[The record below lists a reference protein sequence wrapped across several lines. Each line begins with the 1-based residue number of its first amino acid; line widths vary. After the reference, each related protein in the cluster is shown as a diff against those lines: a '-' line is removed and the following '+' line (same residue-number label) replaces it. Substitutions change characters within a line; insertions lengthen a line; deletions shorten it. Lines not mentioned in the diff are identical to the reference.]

1 MNKWKRR
8 ILIVL
13 FSLGLNILGRFF
25 AFSFDLPAYLN
36 LCGTILVSYSEGAV
50 FGIVTAIIS
59 CTLSSFFSPSD
70 WYFLIADIFVALTA
84 GVISRHNRFFSKF
97 SLIISATA
105 FLATIRAIILVLVNV
120 SVYGGKSGLY
130 IADAI
135 VDYLTSLSV
144 PAWICYT
151 SCAVCISFIDSL
163 VGVFVIFF
171 TLSIRRNFGKKRR
184 ASELKKQL
192 HAVTISAVITA
203 VVCSNVFG
211 YMSINAEETASTEVT
226 EEGEEDIPEEADVSS
241 EESISFV
248 EKLYNSENGLAGGCL
263 NDIAMTADGTMWI
276 GTYGGL
282 FRFNGS
288 RFILLDNLKSVR
300 SVQCLYVDGDDRL
313 WAGTQDAGVTL
324 LNIDMS
330 SVTLDM
336 STGLPSN
343 SVKCISRDSNGLYYF
358 GTTAGLV
365 CARYEDGN
373 VNIIKVN
380 TEAGNIRDLSPDNNG
395 HMIVLNSLGEVK
407 CYVNGEALSDLFFPD
422 YSPKGISQD
431 SEGYI
436 YVGTD
441 SGTILI
447 YVYNSNKFRY
457 KGQVKAEGLRG
468 IRDVYVD
475 ENGIMYVAGEN
486 GIGYFDS
493 QRHFTIIQSGEFNN
507 SIDHIFKDYQSNIWF
522 TSSRCGLLCLG
533 RSSFTDI
540 FKLCNEEN
548 IVCNA
553 VMEWNGYLYVGTNS
567 GIRILDPNDG
577 ISIKNEIT
585 DEFEGVRIRCIDTD
599 ADGNLLIA
607 SYGKGLMEI
616 AQDGSMSE
624 YLPAEDSERNVRVV
638 RVLSDG
644 TVGVSTDANLI
655 LLKDHE
661 ILSKLVLGK
670 DLGSGIILNILETED
685 HTLLC
690 GTDGDGIDIIRNGR
704 YEGNITRDDGL
715 PSDVVLRVV
724 KDQKGDGYFV
734 TTGSG
739 LCYMDPDFNIREIG
753 MPYYNNFDI
762 AMNGS
767 GEVFIL
773 GGAGIYVCE
782 YDSLI
787 KDGAMESYTL
797 LDIKAGLPGSITSN
811 AWNYTEG
818 DRIYICGTGGVYLL
832 DLNSYEMS
840 VDDFKTK
847 ITSVLLDG
855 GYQDVTQIGTIVIPK
870 GTDRIELD
878 LEINNFTSADPYV
891 SYYLSGVDQEKT
903 TVLSSKLSSVTYYD
917 IPFGD
922 HDFIINVL
930 DEKGRVLS
938 TQTYTLSKERELYE
952 TAGFLAYFYIVILTF
967 IGFIVTSI
975 VQGALWSQQKKE
987 KNRHETVVNQLERE
1001 KAEALERALHMEE
1014 DANRTKS
1021 EFLANMSHEIR
1032 TPINAIIGMDTMIMR
1047 ESGESNI
1054 RNYARD
1060 IHVASKTLLSL
1071 INDILDFSK
1080 IESGKLEL
1088 VLGEYDLSSLINGIV
1103 HMIAPKAESK
1113 KLELEVDVNPDI
1125 PCVLYGDEVRIE
1137 QIIINILN
1145 NAVKYTDKGKVTF
1158 KVDYEKA
1165 EYGEILLKVS
1175 VSDTGIGIKAE
1186 DIEKLFSPYE
1196 RIEESRNKKIEGTG
1210 LGMSI
1215 TKNLLEKMGSRLEVS
1230 SVYGEGSVFSF
1241 SIVQSV
1247 VRPEK
1252 IGDYRLRDNDK
1263 ESVSIDVEKFHAPDA
1278 QILIV
1283 DDVEMNLI
1291 VACSL
1296 LKRIE
1301 IQVDTAQS
1309 GEAAVEKAKEKQYD
1323 IIFLD
1328 SMMPG
1333 MNGEETMHAIRKQC
1347 ELNVETPI
1355 IVLTAH
1361 AVKGAR
1367 EEYLSLGYTNYLSK
1381 PIDGNKLEAMI
1392 QSYLPDEK
1400 IIFDFEKKDDDR
1412 KDSESS
1418 AGENGSVL
1426 KQISEIEGI
1435 DAVKGAETAGGE
1447 EAYLIICKNFY
1458 DTAGMRIEMIRD
1470 AFAKEDYDAYTIQVH
1485 ALKSSARLIGAS
1497 DLSEEALELETAGR
1511 EGNIDLINQKNT
1523 GIIEKYEWFKD
1534 KLGSIFEEGSGE
1546 EDERPEIP
1554 FEDLKQCLSEMA
1566 ELLEAFDMD
1575 TSKELFDTL
1584 ADYKIPSKYKEM
1596 YDNMKGKMAELDRD
1610 GLLEEIGK
1618 GIKR

>member
-1 MNKWKRR
+1 MNKWKKR
-8 ILIVL
+8 ILIVIV
-13 FSLGLNILGRFF
+13 SLALNVIGRFL
-25 AFSFDLPAYLN
+25 AYSYELPAYLN
-36 LCGTILVSYSEGAV
+36 LCGTVFASYYEGPV
-50 FGIVTAIIS
+50 IGGITAILS
-59 CTLSSFFSPSD
+59 CTFSSIYSPSD
-70 WYFLIADIFVALTA
+70 WYFLITDIAVAVAAGLVAGKNKYLSRFALT
-84 GVISRHNRFFSKF
+84 
-97 SLIISATA
+97 ISATA
-105 FLATIRAIILVLVNV
+105 FFTIVRAFILVLVNL
-120 SVYGGKSGLY
+120 SVYEGKSGMF
-130 IADAI
+130 IADAV
-135 VDYLTSLSV
+135 VDYFNSMSV
-144 PAWICYT
+144 PVWLCYT
-151 SCAVCISFIDSL
+151 LCAICISFIDCL
-163 VGVFVIFF
+163 VAIFVIYIVVTF
-171 TLSIRRNFGKKRR
+171 IRTIGKRR
-184 ASELKKQL
+184 RAKELKKQL
-192 HAVTISAVITA
+192 HAVTLLAFIVAIIFT
-203 VVCSNVFG
+203 NIFG
-211 YMSINAEETASTEVT
+211 YSYSRAEENPYSET
-226 EEGEEDIPEEADVSS
+226 GVSS
-241 EESISFV
+241 GDNNSYEESISFI

-263 NDIAMTADGTMWI
+263 NDIAMTADGSMWI

-288 RFILLDNLKSVR
+288 GFILMDNLRTVR

-336 STGLPSN
+336 DSGLPSN
-343 SVKCISRDSNGLYYF
+343 SVKCVSRDSNGLYYF
-358 GTTAGLV
+358 GTTGGLV
-365 CARYEDGN
+365 CARYEDGS
-373 VNIIKVN
+373 VSIIKVN

-395 HMIVLNSLGEVK
+395 HMIVMNSLGEVK
-407 CYVNGEALSDLFFPD
+407 CYVNGEALSDLYFPD

-431 SEGYI
+431 SDGNI

-475 ENGIMYVAGEN
+475 DSGIMYVAGEN

-493 QRHFTIIQSGEFNN
+493 SSNFTVIQSGEFNN
-507 SIDHIFKDYQSNIWF
+507 SIDHIFKDYQGNIWF

-533 RSSFTDI
+533 RSSFTDV

-553 VMEWNGYLYVGTNS
+553 VREWDGYLYVGTNS
-567 GIRILDPNDG
+567 GIRILDLNEG

-585 DEFEGVRIRCIDTD
+585 DVFEGIRIRCIDTD
-599 ADGNLLIA
+599 REGNLVVA
-607 SYGKGLMEI
+607 TYGMGLMEI
-616 AQDGSMSE
+616 CADGSVRE
-624 YLPAEDSERNVRVV
+624 YSDSGDTERNIRVV
-638 RVLSDG
+638 RSLSDG
-644 TVGVSTDANLI
+644 TIAVSSDVDLVF
-655 LLKDHE
+655 LKDHD
-661 ILSKLVLGK
+661 IVSRLVLGT
-670 DLGSGIILNILETED
+670 DMGNGIVLNILEADD

-690 GTDGDGIDIIRNGR
+690 GTDGDGIDVIRDGR
-704 YEGNITRDDGL
+704 FERTITRSDGL
-715 PSDVVLRVV
+715 PSDVVLRIVR
-724 KDQKGDGYFV
+724 DQRGDGYFI

-739 LCYMDPDFNIREIG
+739 LCYMDSGYNIRELG

-762 AMNGS
+762 VMNGS

-782 YDSLI
+782 YDSLV
-787 KDGAMESYTL
+787 KNGVMDSYTL
-797 LDIKAGLPGSITSN
+797 LDIKSGLPGSITSN
-811 AWNYTEG
+811 AWNCITDDE
-818 DRIYICGTGGVYLL
+818 RIFICGTGGVYML

-855 GYQDVTQIGTIVIPK
+855 EFQDITEIGRIVIPK
-870 GTDRIELD
+870 GINRVELN
-878 LEINNFTSADPYV
+878 LEINNYTTADPFV
-891 SYYLSGVDQEKT
+891 NYYLSGVDQEKT
-903 TVLSSKLSSVTYYD
+903 TVLSSKLGSVTYYD

-922 HDFIINVL
+922 HDFIINVI
-930 DEKGRVLS
+930 DEKGRILS
-938 TQTYTLSKERELYE
+938 TQMYVISKERELYE
-952 TAGFLAYFYIVILTF
+952 TTAFLLYVYIVLLTF
-967 IGFIVTSI
+967 FSFIVTSI
-975 VQGALWSQQKKE
+975 VQGALWAQQKKE

-1047 ESGESNI
+1047 ESSEANI

-1060 IHVASKTLLSL
+1060 INVAGKTLLSL

-1113 KLELEVDVNPDI
+1113 KLELEVNVNPDI
-1125 PCVLYGDEVRIE
+1125 PVGLYGDEVRIE
-1137 QIIINILN
+1137 QIIVNILN
-1145 NAVKYTDKGKVTF
+1145 NAVKYTERGKVSF
-1158 KVDYEKA
+1158 NVDYEA
-1165 EYGEILLKVS
+1165 FDDGNILLKVS
-1175 VSDTGIGIKAE
+1175 IKDTGIGIKPE
-1186 DIEKLFSPYE
+1186 DLEKLFSPYE
-1196 RIEESRNKKIEGTG
+1196 RIEEQRNKKIEGTG

-1230 SVYGEGSVFSF
+1230 SVYGEGSDFSF
-1241 SIVQSV
+1241 GIVQSI
-1247 VRPEK
+1247 VRSDR
-1252 IGDYRLRDNDK
+1252 IGDYKDRGDDTD
-1263 ESVSIDVEKFHAPDA
+1263 SINADVEKYHAPEG
-1278 QILIV
+1278 QLLIV

-1291 VACSL
+1291 VATNL

-1301 IQVDTAQS
+1301 IKVDTASS
-1309 GEAAVEKAKEKQYD
+1309 GAEAVEAAKKKQYD
-1323 IIFLD
+1323 IILLD

-1347 ELNVETPI
+1347 EMNSETPI

-1381 PIDGNKLEAMI
+1381 PIDGAKLEAMI

-1400 IIFDFEKKDDDR
+1400 IVFDFEKKEMHQVQADTPD
-1412 KDSESS
+1412 
-1418 AGENGSVL
+1418 NVPNPVL
-1426 KQISEIEGI
+1426 NSISQIEGI

-1447 EAYLIICKNFY
+1447 DAYLLICKNFY
-1458 DTAGMRIEMIRD
+1458 ETASMRIGMIRD
-1470 AFAKEDYDAYTIQVH
+1470 AYDKEDYDAYTIQVH

-1497 DLSEEALELETAGR
+1497 GLSEEALELETAGR
-1511 EGNIDLINQKNT
+1511 EGNIDLIKKNT
-1523 GIIEKYEWFKD
+1523 GAVVEKYEWYYSKLDEVFGD
-1534 KLGSIFEEGSGE
+1534 KASGE
-1546 EDERPEIP
+1546 EDARPEIP
-1554 FEDLKQCLSEMA
+1554 EEDLKQCLSEMA

-1575 TSKELFDTL
+1575 TAKELFDSL
-1584 ADYKIPSKYKEM
+1584 ADYKMPEGYKDM
-1596 YDNMKGKMAELDRD
+1596 YNRMKGKMAELDRD
-1610 GLLEEIGK
+1610 GLLDEIQK
-1618 GIKR
+1618 GR